1 MIKIENLRKSF
12 GRLDVLKGI
21 TEHIAPGEV
30 VSVIGPS
37 GSGKSTFLR
46 CINLL
51 EEPSGGAIYFQ
62 GIRINDPAVDI
73 NELRRKVGMV
83 FQLFN
88 LFPHKSVLEN
98 ITVAPLRLKIMG
110 PKEARDKAES
120 LLESVGL
127 RDKID
132 AYPAQLS
139 GGQKQRVA
147 IARALAM
154 DPVVMLFD
162 EPTSSL
168 DPEMVKEVL
177 DVMKS
182 LATRGMTMIVVT
194 HEMGFAREVSDR
206 VFFMDDGVI
215 LENRPPGELFG
226 HPGHPRTKEFLSKVL

>member
-110 PKEARDKAES
+110 PKGHGTRPSPFSNPLVCGTKSMPTPPSCPAGRSREWPSPE
-120 LLESVGL
+120 LLSNRRPL
-127 RDKID
+127 
-132 AYPAQLS
+132 LFWT
-139 GGQKQRVA
+139 
-147 IARALAM
+147 IASQPSIR
-154 DPVVMLFD
+154 
-162 EPTSSL
+162 
-168 DPEMVKEVL
+168 
-177 DVMKS
+177 
-182 LATRGMTMIVVT
+182 
-194 HEMGFAREVSDR
+194 
-206 VFFMDDGVI
+206 
-215 LENRPPGELFG
+215 RPRRRYSTP
-226 HPGHPRTKEFLSKVL
+226 